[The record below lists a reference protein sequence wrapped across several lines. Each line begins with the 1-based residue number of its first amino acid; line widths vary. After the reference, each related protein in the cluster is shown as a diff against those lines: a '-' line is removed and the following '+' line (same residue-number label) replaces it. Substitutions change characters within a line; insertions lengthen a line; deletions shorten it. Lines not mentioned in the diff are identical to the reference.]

1 MSILTGVLAAG
12 NCFSKRANNK
22 KKENELKGLKSKIQL
37 CSDKLERAKKLTDL
51 LSDENLRWHR
61 EIKLL

>member
-1 MSILTGVLAAG
+1 L
-12 NCFSKRANNK
+12 NE
-22 KKENELKGLKSKIQL
+22 KENELKGLKSKIQL

-61 EIKLL
+61 EIKHL